1 MRWLRLP
8 TRFPRHFRVLLHPLR
23 EAAVVPIAPLVLKC
37 CWHRVAG
44 LLENVGKALGLA
56 PEEPEAQPEPAPRTL
71 PPQTFSRRL

>member
-1 MRWLRLP
+1 
-8 TRFPRHFRVLLHPLR
+8 
-23 EAAVVPIAPLVLKC
+23 LKC